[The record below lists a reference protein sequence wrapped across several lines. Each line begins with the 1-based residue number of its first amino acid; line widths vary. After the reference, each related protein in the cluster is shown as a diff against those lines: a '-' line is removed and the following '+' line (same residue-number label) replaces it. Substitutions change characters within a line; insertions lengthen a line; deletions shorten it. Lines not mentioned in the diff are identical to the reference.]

1 VSQAVLGLTF
11 NWGALMGGAAA
22 AGHVP
27 WPVVLPLYAGCVCW
41 TMVYDT
47 VYAHQVKIVVLCT

>member
-1 VSQAVLGLTF
+1 MLGLTF

-22 AGHVP
+22 TGQVP
-27 WPVVLPLYAGCVCW
+27 WAIVLPLYCGCVCW

-47 VYAHQVKIVVLCT
+47 VYAHQVRDEVIWGSVL